1 MFACNQFLDSRVL
14 VLLTVFFGLFAARS
28 FQTQSGLKG
37 ISPMKHTCRSARELG
52 GLLAAVC
59 VLAVVVVTLGA
70 MAVRAEK
77 PEPSQ
82 TPAAAQTPS
91 PARTGGGPAQISPIP
106 TPTPVNWSSDP
117 MLKRFVF
124 RGIGPAS
131 MGGRI
136 DDIACVETNSYIC
149 YIAA

>member
-1 MFACNQFLDSRVL
+1 
-14 VLLTVFFGLFAARS
+14 
-28 FQTQSGLKG
+28 
-37 ISPMKHTCRSARELG
+37 MKHTCRSARELG

-59 VLAVVVVTLGA
+59 VLALIVVTLGA
-70 MAVRAEK
+70 MAVNAEK

-82 TPAAAQTPS
+82 TPSATQTPS
-91 PARTGGGPAQISPIP
+91 PARTGPAQPAPSP
-106 TPTPVNWSSDP
+106 TPTPINWSSDP

-136 DDIACVETNSYIC
+136 DDITCVENNSYIC
-149 YIAA
+149 YVGAATGGVWKTTNNGTTFTNEIGRASCRERV